1 MDIRWEDIIGH
12 KKNIENLQTLLKE
25 QRLPHALL
33 FCGPDGVGKSK
44 VAVALAATLLCGSEQ
59 APCGR
64 CDSCRALLT
73 DTHPDFY
80 LVVPESAGKT
90 AKSIRIERIREVQTE
105 IARVPILS
113 KRRVVLINDADRM
126 NEAAQNCLL
135 KTLEEPTGP
144 VVFILV
150 ANSRGALLETV
161 QSRCMPMNFGT
172 LLLDEIKD
180 LLLQHGVMESQ
191 AAELAALSD
200 GSVGRALLLQ
210 ENGGMTLRDDV
221 VSFLEKSDSMEMEDV
236 WIRGKDL
243 GALSR
248 EKLTEWLMYL
258 NMLLRDMLVLYSGG
272 ERTILYHQDVSAR
285 LTEILTEFPVER
297 IFAVLELVRETQRRL
312 GANVNI
318 RLLMERFLLCMR
330 NQK

>member
-80 LVVPESAGKT
+80 LVVPESVGKT

-135 KTLEEPTGP
+135 KTLEEPTGQ

-150 ANSRGALLETV
+150 VNSRGALLETV

-221 VSFLEKSDSMEMEDV
+221 VSFLEKADSMEMEDV